1 MLHATHLCV
10 HFKGSLHLHT
20 CFCNSCCRCYPTA
33 WCSGGVKILC
43 ACPHVWC
50 YGIAWWNPVFFCK
63 IQTLKICFILYE
75 CKKNI
80 EGGIIGS
87 TQTTLRVVCRNSACA
102 FCQKTN
108 DCCEMA
114 ISNIL
119 VSVVHQ
125 KTVWKSVTDF
135 GSGVRK
141 CHEPCIDFAA
151 CFSFSDSGSWHCF
164 AKCIRQVLV
173 AIAPVPLPL
182 NGQWWL
188 YTHFAQPP
196 HCINRA
202 CECTSTQTK
211 RSQHVLISFKV
222 HISRLHDSSIPNY
235 LAWNHLALNYLQT
248 FILNV
253 TQWWKVACLRLP
265 CAMGQFFH
273 PQDPKN
279 IPELH

>member
-1 MLHATHLCV
+1 MNV
-10 HFKGSLHLHT
+10 
-20 CFCNSCCRCYPTA
+20 
-33 WCSGGVKILC
+33 
-43 ACPHVWC
+43 
-50 YGIAWWNPVFFCK
+50 
-63 IQTLKICFILYE
+63 
-75 CKKNI
+75 KNI

-135 GSGVRK
+135 GFGVRK

-188 YTHFAQPP
+188 YTHFAQQP

-202 CECTSTQTK
+202 CECTST
-211 RSQHVLISFKV
+211 I
-222 HISRLHDSSIPNY
+222 LHKPIAVNTCAFHSKFTSPG
-235 LAWNHLALNYLQT
+235 
-248 FILNV
+248 FVILPYP
-253 TQWWKVACLRLP
+253 TIWHGITLP
-265 CAMGQFFH
+265 
-273 PQDPKN
+273 
-279 IPELH
+279 